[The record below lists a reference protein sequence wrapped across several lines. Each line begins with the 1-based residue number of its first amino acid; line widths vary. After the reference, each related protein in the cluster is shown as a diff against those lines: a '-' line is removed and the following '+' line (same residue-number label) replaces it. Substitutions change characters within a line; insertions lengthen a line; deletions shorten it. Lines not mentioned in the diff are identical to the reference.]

1 MNSSIIG
8 LLKALKEH
16 LQTDTNLSYIEAV
29 VICKH
34 PTDPPQFPPF
44 NKYCILIS
52 PFSRQNKLIAL
63 RAKQLNAK
71 VDVVC
76 VVRNFNQELSIIGET
91 TPDIGI
97 IKMID
102 DVEESLFVFGEN
114 NRENLAINYDEMTE
128 PVDFK
133 TKFNKEREAFF
144 HEHALPYKAKF
155 KKETF

>member
-1 MNSSIIG
+1 MDYIG
-8 LLKALKEH
+8 LLKEIKTH
-16 LQTDTNLSYIEAV
+16 LQTDANLTYIENV
-29 VICKH
+29 TIRKH
-34 PTDPPQFPPF
+34 PTDPPQFPSF
-44 NKYCILIS
+44 DKYCILIS

-76 VVRNFNQELSIIGET
+76 VMKNFDQELSIIGNT
-91 TPDIGI
+91 LPNIGI

-114 NRENLAINYDEMTE
+114 NLESLEINYDEMTE
-128 PVDFK
+128 GVDFK

-144 HEHALPYKAKF
+144 HEHALPYKVKF
-155 KKETF
+155 KKKTF